1 MGVDRGTVS
10 SEKRAA
16 RPSRKESPS
25 PVVSPAVEEAPVTQ
39 DIHRCNLLGCSRP
52 TDAIC
57 WVAASQE
64 GQLAGRR
71 HALDGA
77 AQRGGVPRPR
87 EGGGGWWVDVLAG
100 KHTWVRAAERREAH
114 GRP

>member
-16 RPSRKESPS
+16 TPPTT
-25 PVVSPAVEEAPVTQ
+25 AVEEAPVTQ
-39 DIHRCNLLGCSRP
+39 DIHN
-52 TDAIC
+52 AIC
-57 WVAASQE
+57 WGAAGQQMQSAGLQPARR

-71 HALDGA
+71 HALDGV
-77 AQRGGVPRPR
+77 AQGGEVPRPR
-87 EGGGGWWVDVLAG
+87 EGGSGWWVDVHAG